1 MDWTDDG
8 IVLAARRH
16 GETSAVVQ
24 LLTAGHGRHAG
35 LVRGGGGSKG
45 RGVYQPGNLVS
56 AHWRGRLAEHLGTYT
71 CEMSKGYAAG
81 LLDDPGRLGALA
93 SACAVAE
100 ATLPERHPYPALYEA
115 TIALLDGLAG
125 EAEWAAIY
133 ARWELGLLDVLG
145 FGLDLSCCAST
156 GVTEDLIYVSPKSG
170 RAVSREAGEPYRDKL
185 LALPGFLTASD
196 APDGVSVGAA
206 LRLTG
211 HFLARH
217 VFAPHDKAAP
227 PARDRFV
234 ERFARTPP
242 ISRASSDNTGSF
254 DGGK

>member
-35 LVRGGGGSKG
+35 LVRGGSGSKG
-45 RGVYQPGNLVS
+45 RGVYQPGNLVA
-56 AHWRGRLAEHLGTYT
+56 AHWRGRLLEHLGTYT
-71 CEMSKGYAAG
+71 CELSRGYAAG
-81 LLDDPGRLGALA
+81 LLDDPGRLGALT

-100 ATLPERHPYPALYEA
+100 AALPERHPYPALYGA
-115 TIALLDGLAG
+115 TIALLDGLTK

-133 ARWELGLLDVLG
+133 ARWELGLLDELG
-145 FGLDLSCCAST
+145 FGLDLSRCAST

-170 RAVSREAGEPYRDKL
+170 RAVSREAGAPYRDKL
-185 LALPGFLTASD
+185 LALPGFLTGSGQTDGASTL
-196 APDGVSVGAA
+196 AA

-211 HFLARH
+211 HFLKRH
-217 VFAPHDKAAP
+217 VFEPHNQTTP

-234 ERFARTPP
+234 DRFARIPP
-242 ISRASSDNTGSF
+242 IS
-254 DGGK
+254 GGISGV